1 MQENMLLLDI
11 PEFHVVYQEEDY
23 SYTKEKGKEN
33 LQKILYEA
41 SHNYCMYCYTRIKS
55 DNRGWGHL
63 EHAIE
68 KNICQK
74 RLINCI
80 PNIGITCSVCNNR
93 YKKAGERKRYPEKD
107 IVLRFSQNECTVNC
121 KDTCLDYQL
130 LKNSYLKKKEAHI
143 ILQPE
148 GVVGEDT
155 GEKLL
160 LQYDVLEAKFIPN
173 TSVEYSMKEIQF
185 IEDHIERFRLN
196 AKEEK
201 SRQLIRFVED
211 TIEKEGNYTKI
222 DYNNMIVELFVT
234 QVLKNRSQKEILKLC
249 KLIYTISCVK
259 FNT

>member
-1 MQENMLLLDI
+1 M
-11 PEFHVVYQEEDY
+11 
-23 SYTKEKGKEN
+23 
-33 LQKILYEA
+33 
-41 SHNYCMYCYTRIKS
+41 
-55 DNRGWGHL
+55 
-63 EHAIE
+63 
-68 KNICQK
+68 
-74 RLINCI
+74 
-80 PNIGITCSVCNNR
+80 
-93 YKKAGERKRYPEKD
+93 
-107 IVLRFSQNECTVNC
+107 
-121 KDTCLDYQL
+121 